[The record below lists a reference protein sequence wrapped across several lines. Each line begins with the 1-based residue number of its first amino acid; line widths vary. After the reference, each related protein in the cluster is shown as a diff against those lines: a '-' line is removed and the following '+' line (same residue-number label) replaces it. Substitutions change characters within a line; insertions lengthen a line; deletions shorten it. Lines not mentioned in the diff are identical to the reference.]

1 MYMDTLVCLSVF
13 VKCEDVF
20 VGSCGALAVCLTL
33 SGEARAGQ
41 LRSGRRVRGLCQSLG
56 RRAEC
61 LPLLALSLG
70 AAVG

>member
-20 VGSCGALAVCLTL
+20 VGCCGALAVCLTL

-41 LRSGRRVRGLCQSLG
+41 LRSGRQEGE
-56 RRAEC
+56 RA
-61 LPLLALSLG
+61 LPVPG
-70 AAVG
+70 KKG